1 MFSPDPA
8 TVRRTT
14 LSNIEQSLRRLIANE
29 PASVLIHSSDQRR
42 TKVHSSRLLSRLEHH
57 LFTLREPPSECW
69 QA

>member
-1 MFSPDPA
+1 MFSTDPA

-14 LSNIEQSLRRLIANE
+14 LSNIKRSLRRLIANE
-29 PASVLIHSSDQRR
+29 PESVPR
-42 TKVHSSRLLSRLEHH
+42 TKVHSSRLLSRLAHH